1 MKITLYTTTLIVCFF
16 LDSPILD
23 AQCPPPGFP
32 QPGGNCPTAPI
43 LCENLDGYCA
53 TINNNNTTQT
63 FPGCPGWT
71 LNNDEWF
78 AFFAGTTTISIQV
91 TPSNCSSGGQQG
103 LQGGIYA
110 GCGPPWTAMDLQCS
124 CTENPFILS
133 STNFVVGQVYWIV
146 LDGCAGNVCDY
157 AIDVLEGSTVGFPP
171 ADPGPITGPVEVCQG
186 TSSAYSIAAVT
197 GATIYNWT
205 ITPSGL
211 GTITGSGPT
220 STVNWGANA
229 SGTATICVDVANL
242 CFPLS
247 GAPLPT
253 CITVDINPKPT
264 ATISGSGIVCGGT
277 GNPAN
282 LTVTFTGEG
291 PWSFV
296 HLINGVPQAPIVTSN
311 NPYTLQVTQPG
322 TYTLQGVSSTGNGCV
337 GTVSGTAVVTQSTV
351 TVATNV
357 TNSQCGLSNGAIN
370 ITPGGGTAPYTYIW
384 SNSQT
389 TEDLT
394 NIPAGNYT
402 VTVTSANGCTAV
414 QAITVGDNVIAL
426 NVTGVVVANTTCNGG
441 NGSIDVSVNPAG
453 SYTYNW
459 SNSATTQDL
468 TGLEPGTYTVT
479 VTSGTTCSGTA
490 SFTVNDN
497 PNPPTVTSTVVG
509 TSCDFS
515 NGSINVSVSGG
526 VSPYTFIWSGSQ
538 TTEDLTNIPA
548 GSYSVTVTGANGC
561 TSVANVTVPNNNPP
575 ININGNVVANSNCN
589 SNNNGSITIT
599 VTPPGTYTYTW
610 SNSATTQ
617 NLTNLPPGTYTVT
630 VSAGGTCTQTA
641 SFTVP
646 DTPNNPSLNS
656 STVPSTCDLNNG
668 SINLTPTGGVPPYT
682 FSWSNSAT
690 TQNLNNIPAGTYSV
704 TVTGANGCTST
715 ANITVANNNPPI
727 NVTATVMANTN
738 CNGNNTGSINVT
750 VAPAGT
756 YTYIW
761 SNNATTQD
769 LNNLPAGT
777 YTVTVSA
784 GGSCTQIAS
793 FTVPDDPNEPNIT
806 FTPLLSSCDL
816 SNGGINVSVSGG
828 VPPYAFLWSNNA
840 TTQNLANILAGTYSL
855 TVTGANGCTSTVNVT
870 VPNNN
875 PPIDITSNITP
886 NTACVG
892 TFNGSINVT
901 VTPPAA
907 YTYIWSNNATTQD
920 LNNLPTGTYFL
931 TVSAGGTCTATAAF
945 VVPDDPNAP
954 DLSFTFVPA
963 TCGLS
968 NGSINLTVIGG
979 IPPYTYQ
986 WSSGQITQDISN
998 IPGDIYSVI
1007 VTGANGCTALGGVSV
1022 PNNDIPITLNATV
1035 NPKTS
1040 CITNNGSIMLSLT
1053 PANLSVLWSN
1063 NSTSPNL
1070 NNLAPGTYSVTVSAG
1085 GNCTETASFTID
1097 DATEPPNLSIEVT
1110 PSTCSFNNGAIDL
1123 EVDGGQTP
1131 YTYKWQ
1137 HGPMTQDL
1145 INLAANTFTV
1155 TVTTALGCTAT
1166 TSATV
1171 PNNPIAID
1179 ILGIVSDNVSCTTPN
1194 GFIDLNI
1201 EPQGNNYTYLWSN
1214 GKTTPMIQNL
1224 TPGAYTVIVTWG
1236 SCVNSA
1242 TFDVFDQANPPNLS
1256 VVGIPATCGLNNGGA
1271 DATVSGGS
1279 SPYTYHWSTNAAT
1292 QDLNNIAPGPYSL
1305 TVTDFYNC
1313 STTATVNVAN
1323 NNIALNISGVVT
1335 ENTSCVAA
1343 NGGVNIAVSP
1353 TGSYVYNW
1361 SNTSTTE
1368 DLNNLAAGT
1377 YTVTVTSGV
1386 SCSATATFTVTNN
1399 TTNPVISPAVTAA
1412 ICGNSNG
1419 AIDLTVSGATTPYI
1433 FAWSNS
1439 ATSEDLVNILSGN
1452 YTVTVT
1458 AANGCTADTTLN
1470 VPNNS
1475 STFSLSGTA
1484 LPLTNCAANN
1494 GTVDLT
1500 VTPAGPYTYLWSN
1513 NATTQDLTG
1522 LPAGTYTVSVT
1533 ETGNC
1538 VASASFIVNDERT
1551 YPATSQTVSP
1561 EICGLSNGS
1570 VNLEVSG
1577 GQTPYAF
1584 QWAGGQMTEDLI
1596 NIADGTY
1603 SVVVTDANGCTTTA
1617 TANVPENSVSFSIS
1631 GTPSPNTSCIVN
1643 DGSISLSLSPT
1654 DPGAGLGYTFIW
1666 SNNATTQNLNN
1677 IAPGP
1682 YEVTVSAGGTCT
1694 STATYTV
1701 ANAADAPSVSES
1713 ITPAFCGQNSGDI
1726 NLTVTGGQSPYT
1738 FLWTG
1743 GQTTED
1749 LGSLTSGDYSVTVSG
1764 ANSCKVVE
1772 TFTVPENTVVPSI
1785 SGIITPSTSCIANNG
1800 GVSISVSPPLA
1811 YTFTWSNGQ
1820 TSQDLINV
1828 SSGTYTLTVNGG
1840 GACVATATFTVGSD
1854 VGTVSLSGSATDILC
1869 FGENTGAVNLTI
1881 GGGTQPYNINWSPAF
1896 PGNQEDLSNLV
1907 AGNYSVTVTDQLGCS
1922 ASANFTVNQPAA
1934 AVQIVC
1940 SQSKNVSFPGAGDGA
1955 GTVNLS
1961 GGTAPYTIV
1970 WSPGGSQ
1977 SNVVPGNFAI
1987 NNLSEGSYAVT
1998 VTDVNGCTALCNFA
2012 VSILNCETAV
2022 GTMSGGALSLCGPGC
2037 LTASYNPIG
2046 QFLEPDDVLQFVLHT
2061 GSSNQ
2066 IVNEIARNSQPVF
2079 CFDETKM
2086 SYGTTYYISAIAGNN
2101 DGTGNVT
2108 LAHFCTVV
2116 SFGTPI
2122 VFKEKPVAGI
2132 AQPEPITCAVLQVNL
2147 SGSSSIPN
2155 SVFAWNTLTGIIVGN
2170 AAQAVVTA
2178 GSAGDYTLIV
2188 NANGC
2193 FDTTAVQVK
2202 DLSNQPVATIFAN
2215 PSDILDCTISEI
2227 VLSGQVEG
2235 TLSANTI
2242 WISGGVVYA
2251 NGTVLPIVNPGTYQ
2265 FVILDTLTFC
2275 TDTAVITINEN
2286 LAYPPLFLNPPG
2298 LLTCANDVVTLTGG
2312 SPLPGIDFVW
2322 ITVNGADTTVVGNGT
2337 SISVSAPGVYYL
2349 IGMDPLNSCT
2359 NFLTETVNADLE
2371 HPVADAGTP
2380 FSIECF
2386 GETASL
2392 DGSGSSGQTGL
2403 TFLWTT
2409 SNGHLVNG
2417 ILTQA
2422 PQIDKPGTY
2431 ALLVTNP
2438 GNGCTDTDEVV
2449 INPKSPVASATV
2461 NQPPCFGDKGSI
2473 LVDSITG
2480 GKPPIRYSLDG
2491 GPFTT
2496 QNFYTGLNPGTY
2508 SLVVQD
2514 ALGCSTTLEAVV
2526 IAPVL
2531 FDISVEPQV
2540 TVKLGDT
2547 YQINTEVSVPLS
2559 EIGTINWTPST
2570 GLSCD
2575 TCLNPIAE
2583 PLQSTRYVITAT
2595 NKEGC
2600 KDSAPLLM
2608 FVDKQVD
2615 VYVPN
2620 IFSPNNDGENDVF
2633 MIFADTKGVT
2643 KIKTLQVYSR
2653 WGELVFELYNFEPNN
2668 PALGWNGKH
2677 REKELNP
2684 AVFVW
2689 YAVIEFVDGS
2699 EVLYEGDVTL
2709 KR

>member
-1 MKITLYTTTLIVCFF
+1 MKITLYTLFF
-16 LDSPILD
+16 CLFLNSQILD

-63 FPGCPGWT
+63 FPGCPGWQ

-110 GCGPPWTAMDLQCS
+110 GCGPPWVAMDLQCA

-157 AIDVLEGSTVGFPP
+157 SIEVLEGSTVGFPP
-171 ADPGPITGPVEVCQG
+171 DDPGPITGPIEVCQG

-205 ITPSGL
+205 ITPAGM
-211 GTITGSGPT
+211 GTVTGSGPT

-229 SGTATICVDVANL
+229 SGTATLCVDVANL

-247 GAPLPT
+247 GAPLPN
-253 CITVDINPKPT
+253 CIEIEVNPKPT
-264 ATISGSGIVCGGT
+264 ATISGTGLVCGGT
-277 GNPAN
+277 GNPAT

-291 PWSFV
+291 PWSFI
-296 HLINGVPQAPIVTSN
+296 HMINNVPQPPIVTSD
-311 NPYTLQVTQPG
+311 NPYTLEVTQPG
-322 TYTLQGVSSTGNGCV
+322 TYTLQGVSSTGTGCV
-337 GTVSGTAVVTQSTV
+337 GTVSGTAVVTQATV
-351 TVATNV
+351 TVAAVV
-357 TNSQCGLSNGAIN
+357 TNSQCGLENGAIN
-370 ITPGGGTAPYTYIW
+370 ITPGGATAPYTYIW
-384 SNSQT
+384 SSGQT

-453 SYTYNW
+453 TYTYNW
-459 SNSATTQDL
+459 SNGATTQDL
-468 TGLEPGTYTVT
+468 TGLDPGTYTVT
-479 VTSGTTCSGTA
+479 VSSGTTCTGTA
-490 SFTVNDN
+490 SFTINDN
-497 PNPPTVTSTVVG
+497 PNPPNITSVVVG

-515 NGSINVSVSGG
+515 NGSINVTVSGG
-526 VSPYTFIWSGSQ
+526 VTPYTFMWGDGQI
-538 TTEDLTNIPA
+538 TEDLTNIPA
-548 GSYSVTVTGANGC
+548 GSYSLTVTGANGC
-561 TSVANVTVPNNNPP
+561 SSTANITVPNNNPP
-575 ININGNVVANSNCN
+575 INITGTTVSNTSCN
-589 SNNNGSITIT
+589 SNNNGSITIN

-610 SNSATTQ
+610 SNGATTQ

-641 SFTVP
+641 SFTVADNP
-646 DTPNNPSLNS
+646 NTPTITPIPVQS
-656 STVPSTCDLNNG
+656 SCDLANG
-668 SINLTPTGGVPPYT
+668 AINLSVTGGVPPYT
-682 FSWSNSAT
+682 FSWSNGAT
-690 TQNLNNIPAGTYSV
+690 TQNINNILAGSYSV

-715 ANITVANNNPPI
+715 ANVNVTNNNPPI
-727 NVTATVMANTN
+727 NVTATVMPNTN
-738 CNGNNTGSINVT
+738 CNGNGNGSINVT
-750 VAPAGT
+750 VTPAGT

-761 SNNATTQD
+761 SNGATTQD
-769 LNNLPAGT
+769 LTNLPAGT

-784 GGSCTQIAS
+784 GGTCTQTAS
-793 FTVPDDPNEPNIT
+793 FTVPDDPNAPNIT

-828 VPPYAFLWSNNA
+828 VAPYTYSWSNGA
-840 TTQNLANILAGTYSL
+840 TTPSLSNILAGTYSL
-855 TVTGANGCTSTVNVT
+855 TVTGANGCTSVVNPTVS
-870 VPNNN
+870 NNN
-875 PPIDITSNITP
+875 PPINITSNIEP

-901 VTPPAA
+901 VTPPGA
-907 YTYIWSNNATTQD
+907 YTYTWSNGATTQD

-931 TVSAGGTCTATAAF
+931 TVSAGGTCTQTAAF

-954 DLSFTFVPA
+954 ELTFTFVPA

-979 IPPYTYQ
+979 IPSYTYQ
-986 WSSGQITQDISN
+986 WSSGQTTQDLSN
-998 IPGDIYSVI
+998 IPGDIYSVT
-1007 VTGANGCTALGGVSV
+1007 VTGANGCTAQGGVAV
-1022 PNNDIPITLNATV
+1022 PNNDVAITLNGNV

-1053 PANLSVLWSN
+1053 PSNLSILWSN
-1063 NSTSPNL
+1063 GSTSPNL

-1097 DATEPPNLSIEVT
+1097 DATETPNLSIDVT

-1123 EVDGGQTP
+1123 EVDGGQPP
-1131 YTYKWQ
+1131 YTYKWA

-1145 INLAANTFTV
+1145 FNLAANTYTV
-1155 TVTTALGCTAT
+1155 TVTTALGCSAT
-1166 TSATV
+1166 TSVTV

-1179 ILGIVSDNVSCTTPN
+1179 IFGIVSDNFSCSSPN

-1214 GKTTPMIQNL
+1214 GQTAPLIENL
-1224 TPGAYTVIVTWG
+1224 APGSYTVIVTWG

-1242 TFDVFDQANPPNLS
+1242 SFDVFNQANPPNLS
-1256 VVGIPATCGLNNGGA
+1256 AVGIPATCGLSNGGA

-1279 SPYTYHWSTNAAT
+1279 SPYTYQWSNSAT
-1292 QDLNNIAPGPYSL
+1292 SQDLNNIAPGTYTL
-1305 TVTDFYNC
+1305 TVTDFFNC
-1313 STTATVNVAN
+1313 SSTASVNVAN
-1323 NNIALNISGVVT
+1323 NNIALNVT
-1335 ENTSCVAA
+1335 GAVAGNTSCVAP
-1343 NGGVNIAVSP
+1343 NGGVNISVAP
-1353 TGSYVYNW
+1353 AGTYTYNW
-1361 SNTSTTE
+1361 SNMATTE
-1368 DLNNLAAGT
+1368 DLTNIAAGT

-1399 TTNPVISPAVTAA
+1399 TTNPNISPAITAA
-1412 ICGNSNG
+1412 ICGNSDG
-1419 AIDLTVSGATTPYI
+1419 AIDLTVSGASVPYT
-1433 FAWSNS
+1433 FVWSNM
-1439 ATSEDLVNILSGN
+1439 ATSEDLVNILPGN
-1452 YTVTVT
+1452 YSVTVT

-1475 STFSLSGTA
+1475 STFTLSGTA
-1484 LPLTNCAANN
+1484 SPLTNCAADN
-1494 GTVDLT
+1494 GAIDLT
-1500 VTPAGPYTYLWSN
+1500 VTPAGTYTYLWSN
-1513 NATTQDLTG
+1513 SATTQDLAS

-1538 VASASFIVNDERT
+1538 IASASFVVEDDRT
-1551 YPATSQTVSP
+1551 YPATSQNVSP

-1570 VNLEVSG
+1570 VNLDVSG
-1577 GQTPYAF
+1577 GQTPYTF
-1584 QWAGGQMTEDLI
+1584 LWAGGQMTEDLT
-1596 NIADGTY
+1596 NVAEGNYD
-1603 SVVVTDANGCTTTA
+1603 VTVTGANGCSATA
-1617 TANVPENSVSFSIS
+1617 TANVPGNSVTFSIS
-1631 GTPSPNTSCIVN
+1631 GTPSPNTSCLVN
-1643 DGSISLSLSPT
+1643 DGSISLDITPA
-1654 DPGAGLGYTFIW
+1654 DPGAGLGYTYIW
-1666 SNNATTQNLNN
+1666 SNSATTQDLAN
-1677 IAPGP
+1677 IAPGA
-1682 YEVTVSAGGTCT
+1682 YTVTVSAGGTCT

-1701 ANAADAPSVSES
+1701 ANAAGAPLVSES
-1713 ITPAFCGQNSGDI
+1713 ITPAFCGQNSGSI
-1726 NLTVTGGQSPYT
+1726 NLTVSGGQSPYT
-1738 FLWTG
+1738 FLWVG
-1743 GQTTED
+1743 GQMTED
-1749 LGSLTSGDYSVTVSG
+1749 LSTLASGDYSVTVSG
-1764 ANSCKVVE
+1764 ANSCTVVE
-1772 TFTVPENTVVPSI
+1772 NFTVPENTVVPSI
-1785 SGIITPSTSCIANNG
+1785 SGSITPSTSCVTNNG
-1800 GVSISVSPPLA
+1800 GVSINVSPPLA
-1811 YTFTWSNGQ
+1811 YTFIWSNGQ
-1820 TSQDLINV
+1820 TSQNLLNV
-1828 SSGTYTLTVNGG
+1828 PSGTYSVTVNGG
-1840 GACVATATFTVGSD
+1840 GACTATATFNVGSD

-1881 GGGTQPYNINWSPAF
+1881 GGGTQPYIINWSPAF
-1896 PGNQEDLSNLV
+1896 PGNPEDLSDLS

-1922 ASANFTVNQPAA
+1922 ASANFTVSQPAA
-1934 AVQIVC
+1934 PVQIVC

-1955 GTVNLS
+1955 GTVNIS
-1961 GGTAPYTIV
+1961 GGSAPYTIV
-1970 WSPGGSQ
+1970 WSPGSSQ
-1977 SNVVPGNFAI
+1977 SNVLAGNFAI

-1998 VTDVNGCTALCNFA
+1998 VTDANGCTALCNFA

-2022 GTMSGGALSLCGPGC
+2022 GTMSGTALSLCGPGC
-2037 LTASYNPIG
+2037 LTASYDPIG
-2046 QFLEPDDVLQFVLHT
+2046 QFLDPDDVLQFVLHT
-2061 GSSNQ
+2061 GNGNQ
-2066 IVNEIARNSQPVF
+2066 ILNEIARNSQPVF

-2086 SYGTTYYISAIAGNN
+2086 SYGTTYYISVVAGNN
-2101 DGTGNVT
+2101 DGTGNVE
-2108 LAHFCTVV
+2108 LNHFCSAI

-2132 AQPEPITCAVLQVNL
+2132 TEPEPISCVVLQVDIAGN
-2147 SGSSSIPN
+2147 SSIPN
-2155 SVFAWNTLTGIIVGN
+2155 STFAWNTLNGVIIGN
-2170 AAQAVVTA
+2170 AAQSVITA
-2178 GSAGDYTLIV
+2178 GKAGDYTLIV

-2193 FDTTAVQVK
+2193 LDTTSVQVK
-2202 DLSNQPVATIFAN
+2202 DISNQPVATIFAN

-2227 VLSGQVEG
+2227 VLSGLVEG
-2235 TLSANTI
+2235 TLSANTV
-2242 WISGGVVYA
+2242 WISGGTVYA
-2251 NGTVLPIVNPGTYQ
+2251 NGTVLPIVSPGTYQ

-2275 TDTAVITINEN
+2275 SDTASITINEN
-2286 LAYPPLFLNPPG
+2286 LAYPPLFLDPPG
-2298 LLTCANDVVTLTGG
+2298 LLSCTNDVVTLSGG

-2322 ITVNGADTTVVGNGT
+2322 MTVNGADTTWVGNGT

-2349 IGMDPLNSCT
+2349 IGSDPTNSCT
-2359 NFLTETVNADLE
+2359 NFLTETVNADFAQ
-2371 HPVADAGTP
+2371 PTADAGTP

-2386 GETASL
+2386 GETAYL
-2392 DGSGSSGQTGL
+2392 DGSGSAGQPGL
-2403 TFLWTT
+2403 TFSWST
-2409 SNGHLVNG
+2409 SDGNIAAGT
-2417 ILTQA
+2417 LT
-2422 PQIDKPGTY
+2422 PVPEINEPGTY
-2431 ALLVTNP
+2431 ILIVTNP
-2438 GNGCTDTDEVV
+2438 GNGCTDSDEV
-2449 INPKSPVASATV
+2449 IISPKSPVASATV
-2461 NQPPCFGDKGSI
+2461 NQPPCFGDRGSI
-2473 LVDSITG
+2473 LIDSITG
-2480 GKPPIRYSLDG
+2480 GKPPIRYSLNN

-2496 QNFYTGLNPGTY
+2496 QSLFSGLNPGIY

-2514 ALGCSTTLEAVV
+2514 AEGCSTTLEAE
-2526 IAPVL
+2526 IIEPPL
-2531 FDISVEPQV
+2531 FEIILEPKA
-2540 TVKLGDT
+2540 TVKLGDS
-2547 YQINTEVSVPLS
+2547 YQINTELSVPVS
-2559 EIGTINWTPST
+2559 EVGVINWTPST

-2575 TCLNPIAE
+2575 TCLNPIAQ
-2583 PLQSTRYVITAT
+2583 PLESTRFVITAT
-2595 NKEGC
+2595 NQAGC
-2600 KDSAPLLM
+2600 EDSAPLLLI
-2608 FVDKQVD
+2608 VDKRVD
-2615 VYVPN
+2615 VYIPN
-2620 IFSPNNDGENDVF
+2620 IFSPNGDGENDVF
-2633 MIFADTKGVT
+2633 MIFADAKSVL

-2668 PALGWNGKH
+2668 PSLGWNGRH